1 MNRRILGLLAVA
13 AMGCSL
19 SANAQLTSA
28 DNGAAATDTHG
39 LMWANTVGT
48 NLTWSSTGAAG
59 NAQAWVAG
67 LNASDDGGGPPRA
80 GGAGGRRSWRKTR
93 NQPPRQTVFLHLRG
107 FSPSL

>member
-59 NAQAWVAG
+59 SAQAR
-67 LNASDDGGGPPRA
+67 GGGPKVNDYV
-80 GGAGGRRSWRKTR
+80 GRQRPVVCEGELAAFASTTTL
-93 NQPPRQTVFLHLRG
+93 QTARQT
-107 FSPSL
+107 S